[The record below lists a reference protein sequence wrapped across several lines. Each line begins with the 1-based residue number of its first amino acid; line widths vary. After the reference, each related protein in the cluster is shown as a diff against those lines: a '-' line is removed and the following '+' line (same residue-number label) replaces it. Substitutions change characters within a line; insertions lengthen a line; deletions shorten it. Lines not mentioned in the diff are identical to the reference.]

1 MPRTG
6 LIVLAACVVLAAAS
20 PRSGAQQAANPQKAQ
35 PTYVGSLACQSCH
48 PQEYA
53 RFKKNS
59 KMSRA
64 YAHVLLMKKGLTEKE
79 YRGCLKCHTTGFGK
93 PGGFVSWKKT
103 PRLAQV
109 GCEACHGPGSIHV
122 ASSDPKDIRKVVSVN
137 DCQVCHN
144 NDRVGAFR
152 CSPML
157 YGGAH

>member
-6 LIVLAACVVLAAAS
+6 FIILAACVVLAAAS
-20 PRSGAQQAANPQKAQ
+20 PRGETQQAANPQKAQ
-35 PTYVGSLACQSCH
+35 PTYVGSQACQSCH

-53 RFKKNS
+53 RFKKYS

-64 YAHVLLMKKGLTEKE
+64 YTHVLVMKKGLTENE
-79 YRGCLKCHTTGFGK
+79 YQGCLKCHTTGFGK
-93 PGGFVSWKKT
+93 PGGFVSQKKT

-122 ASSDPKDIRKVVSVN
+122 ASSDPKDIRKVVSVKN
-137 DCQVCHN
+137 CQVCHTN
-144 NDRVGAFR
+144 GRAGAFR
-152 CSPML
+152 YSPML